1 MAKRIIGNL
10 PAIVAFLVGTAAFTA
25 TWLPA
30 RHLPFALTI
39 WSACLGAALAV
50 IAAGVFLIARGTG
63 RPLSF
68 WRSCLPSVFLVIAGF
83 AYLLIIESALGSYLL
98 AAIVALLV
106 GAHLAQVRS
115 AAAGVVE
122 RDPALAHLAN
132 LIGLAGLFLLLS
144 FLYGINSYYY
154 VSMPLLGLAA
164 AAAVAGV
171 AGESLASFGLTSAEL
186 PIVVV
191 VFGALEFQAYVGFS
205 FLPTGNLVNAAV
217 NVILFASSL
226 YAVRMILQGAVE
238 ARHFRRELALSF
250 LSVAILM
257 ATAGWF

>member
-1 MAKRIIGNL
+1 MAKKIIRNL
-10 PAIVAFLVGTAAFTA
+10 PVIVAFLVGAASFA
-25 TWLPA
+25 ASWLPV
-30 RHLPFALTI
+30 RHLPLALVI
-39 WSACLGAALAV
+39 WAACLGSALAV
-50 IAAGVFLIARGTG
+50 IAAGVFLIARGTA
-63 RPLSF
+63 RALPF
-68 WRSCLPSVFLVIAGF
+68 WRSCLPSVFLVSAGF
-83 AYLLIIESALGSYLL
+83 AYLLIIESAAGSYLL
-98 AAIVALLV
+98 AALVALLV

-115 AAAGVVE
+115 AAAGGVDH
-122 RDPALAHLAN
+122 DPALAHLAN
-132 LIGLAGLFLLLS
+132 LVGLAGLFLLLA

-154 VSMPLLGLAA
+154 ISMPLLGLAA

-217 NVILFASSL
+217 NVILFASAL
-226 YAVRMILQGAVE
+226 YVVRMILQGAGE
-238 ARHFRRELALSF
+238 ARYFRRELALSF